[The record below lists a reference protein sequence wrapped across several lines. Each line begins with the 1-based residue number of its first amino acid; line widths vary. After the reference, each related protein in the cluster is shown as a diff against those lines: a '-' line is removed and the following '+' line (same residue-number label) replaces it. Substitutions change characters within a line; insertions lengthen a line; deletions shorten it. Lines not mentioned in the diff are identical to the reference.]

1 VKEALIISGAAFF
14 LFNYIIGWLL
24 KLKLIGLPRKA
35 HQGIF
40 TLLLLNLSILL
51 FFIYFLNAGSVL
63 LISSI
68 LFLILLPFG
77 KKGDIYHIVLSTA
90 GIITYSIFF
99 VIELQL

>member
-1 VKEALIISGAAFF
+1 MKNGLLISGAAIY
-14 LFNYIIGWLL
+14 LINYIIGWLL
-24 KLKLIGLPRKA
+24 KLGFIKLSHNV

-40 TLLLLNLSILL
+40 TLLLLDLTVLL
-51 FFIYFLNAGSVL
+51 FFMQHVNTGSVL
-63 LISSI
+63 LVLSL

-90 GIITYSIFF
+90 GILTYSIFF